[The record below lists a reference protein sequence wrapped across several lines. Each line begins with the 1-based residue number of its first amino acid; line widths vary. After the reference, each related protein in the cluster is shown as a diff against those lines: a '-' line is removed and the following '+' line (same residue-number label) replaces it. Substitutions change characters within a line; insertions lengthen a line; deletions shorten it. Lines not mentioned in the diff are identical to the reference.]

1 MNCLRI
7 LQGDPSAWGL
17 GYVDISSISYR
28 CYPEIK
34 LKTNQHY
41 WPSRIGHL
49 AEEKEDP
56 RCKQVALKICK
67 MALASNIEARVVA
80 DPK

>member
-1 MNCLRI
+1 MFHPAMHATGGRVGAAMI
-7 LQGDPSAWGL
+7 RKRKKGRRAE
-17 GYVDISSISYR
+17 SI
-28 CYPEIK
+28 
-34 LKTNQHY
+34 N

-67 MALASNIEARVVA
+67 IALASNREARVVA
-80 DPK
+80 DPKRNGEI

>member
-1 MNCLRI
+1 MGMDEKGFVRVCL
-7 LQGDPSAWGL
+7 
-17 GYVDISSISYR
+17 
-28 CYPEIK
+28 
-34 LKTNQHY
+34 N

-67 MALASNIEARVVA
+67 MALASNREARVVA